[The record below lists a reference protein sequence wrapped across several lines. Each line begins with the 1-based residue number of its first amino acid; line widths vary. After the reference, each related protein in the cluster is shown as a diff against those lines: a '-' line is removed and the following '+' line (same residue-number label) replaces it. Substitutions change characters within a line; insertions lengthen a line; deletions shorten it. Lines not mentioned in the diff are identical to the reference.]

1 MTYDNASNFQTR
13 TLETVI
19 SVTKEE
25 EMVKNC
31 NKQVKQV
38 KQVKLVKQVK
48 WKNEVA
54 CVSNVRVS
62 TQDAERPANLESHWT
77 LVFHFSLFL
86 AFPYQTHSVHLTS
99 AME

>member
-25 EMVKNC
+25 EMVINC
-31 NKQVKQV
+31 NKQ
-38 KQVKLVKQVK
+38 VKQVK

-54 CVSNVRVS
+54 CVSNVRSQVK
-62 TQDAERPANLESHWT
+62 TQKGLQTWSHIG
-77 LVFHFSLFL
+77 L
-86 AFPYQTHSVHLTS
+86 
-99 AME
+99 